1 MPARTLSLTLAL
13 TPTLPLTKE
22 FTALCHYAYLN
33 GIQRSTY
40 ELIAVI
46 VSMVTF
52 AVHSLRGLPL
62 ELSVRRRRPL
72 SILSDRSMLSD
83 RPLGYAHGLCRGGW
97 RPPT

>member
-1 MPARTLSLTLAL
+1 MLALTLSLTLAL
-13 TPTLPLTKE
+13 TPTLTLTKE

-62 ELSVRRRRPL
+62 ELGTVMPALLLFQLMR
-72 SILSDRSMLSD
+72 
-83 RPLGYAHGLCRGGW
+83 LGLGLGLGLGLAK
-97 RPPT
+97 PSPSPNPQP

>member
-1 MPARTLSLTLAL
+1 MLAL
-13 TPTLPLTKE
+13 EPHFVAEIEAARAKE

-62 ELSVRRRRPL
+62 ELGTVMPALLLRRP
-72 SILSDRSMLSD
+72 
-83 RPLGYAHGLCRGGW
+83 PLGSRRAVSWARCTQASRSRRL
-97 RPPT
+97 P

>member
-1 MPARTLSLTLAL
+1 MLALTLSLTLAL
-13 TPTLPLTKE
+13 TPTLTPTKE

-40 ELIAVI
+40 ELIAVV

-62 ELSVRRRRPL
+62 ELGTVMPAL
-72 SILSDRSMLSD
+72 LLFQPTLTLTLTPTLTLTLSDWSTS
-83 RPLGYAHGLCRGGW
+83 
-97 RPPT
+97 